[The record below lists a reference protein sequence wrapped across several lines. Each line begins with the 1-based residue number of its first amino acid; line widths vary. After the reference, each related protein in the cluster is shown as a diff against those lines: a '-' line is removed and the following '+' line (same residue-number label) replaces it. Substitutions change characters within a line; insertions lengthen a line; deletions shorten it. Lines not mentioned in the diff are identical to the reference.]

1 MVSVYPSR
9 SNSRDPIATVTRWLV
24 LVLGICCWVVA
35 VIVAVLVLTRAES
48 VVLRAVV
55 LLVFL
60 PLVLAYLIRGRGV
73 VVQRITHRLV
83 QHPLVLV
90 AFGAV
95 FTVGSVLALLAQE
108 HWSGFIITA
117 LLISSL
123 GATVANFAKL
133 PEYHI
138 LPDRGDRS
146 CRCPSGLVPSY
157 ATRPIWLTSAVFL
170 ESLGFKPSDS
180 LRLGELSRGW
190 LLSTVRQEGASSR
203 INSRCQSRQV
213 RKPILCFA
221 EFRDEKGHRVVLGQ
235 SWVAFRPQQQVV
247 SVHFPFW
254 PPFESVPK
262 VRVWHGAKTR
272 VQFGKIYPFGMR
284 LDVRLPSP
292 PLYRTG
298 IPVRFCAK
306 ENA

>member
-1 MVSVYPSR
+1 
-9 SNSRDPIATVTRWLV
+9 
-24 LVLGICCWVVA
+24 
-35 VIVAVLVLTRAES
+35 
-48 VVLRAVV
+48 LRAVV

>member
-146 CRCPSGLVPSY
+146 CRYPSGLVPSY
-157 ATRPIWLTSAVFL
+157 ATRPIWPTSAVFL

-180 LRLGELSRGW
+180 PRLGALPRGC
-190 LLSTVRQEGASSR
+190 LLSTVRQERTSSR
-203 INSRCQSRQV
+203 RSRYRSRQV
-213 RKPILCFA
+213 RKPILRIA
-221 EFRDEKGHRVVLGQ
+221 EFCDEKGHRVVLGQ

-292 PLYRTG
+292 PLYRTS